1 MKKVNT
7 IPNGVIIIIVTFF
20 MAFVFIFIS
29 IIIIPK
35 EEGFITLAMGL
46 FFIVSIFY
54 YVKTKH
60 LNFIYISEEGV
71 KHKNEIIAWEDL
83 HITMKHST
91 PISAR
96 NSYDYYFYFDTKY
109 LTESE
114 LISKGIKD
122 KGFYIIVN
130 KKRANFILEL
140 YNKEVKIIKEGPA
153 AKKIFNIIMD
163 HNENVNRQNKLSNY

>member
-7 IPNGVIIIIVTFF
+7 IPNGALMIGLITF
-20 MAFVFIFIS
+20 MTLLTILIS
-29 IIIIPK
+29 IVMIPK
-35 EEGFITLAMGL
+35 VEGFMMIGVVL
-46 FFIVSIFY
+46 FFIISIFY
-54 YVKTKH
+54 YIKTKH
-60 LNFIYISEEGV
+60 LNFIYMSDEGV
-71 KHKNEIIAWEDL
+71 KHKNQFIAWEDL
-83 HITMKHST
+83 YITMKHSR
-91 PISAR
+91 PIWVR

-109 LTESE
+109 LTENE

-140 YNKEVKIIKEGPA
+140 YNKEVKIINEGPA